1 MKNKIVLKDISLS
14 FDDLVVFD
22 SFSAEISENSAIMGA
37 SGRGK
42 TSLVR
47 LIAGLTNPC
56 GGEII
61 FENKPKISAVF
72 QEDRLFDSFSAIENV
87 TCVLGG
93 GLSKNEAQMKAESL
107 LSELLIEPSEQK
119 KAVRDYSGGM
129 RRRVAI
135 ARALAAESDVLILDE
150 PYKGLD
156 EKTRAVV
163 AECIKKYSQDK
174 LVILVT
180 HDKTEAEIT
189 GIENIIL
196 I

>member
-14 FDDLVVFD
+14 FENLVVFD
-22 SFSAEISENSAIMGA
+22 SFCAEISENSAIMGA

-42 TSLVR
+42 TSLIR
-47 LIAGLTNPC
+47 LIMGLTKP
-56 GGEII
+56 GSGEIR
-61 FENKPKISAVF
+61 FENKPKFSAVF
-72 QEDRLFDSFSAIENV
+72 QEDRLFDTFSAIENV
-87 TCVLGG
+87 TCVLGR
-93 GLSKNEAQMKAESL
+93 GLPKKEAEMRAESL
-107 LSELLIEPSEQK
+107 LSELLIERSEQK

-135 ARALAAESDVLILDE
+135 ARALAAESDILILDE

-180 HDKTEAEIT
+180 HDRAEAEIT